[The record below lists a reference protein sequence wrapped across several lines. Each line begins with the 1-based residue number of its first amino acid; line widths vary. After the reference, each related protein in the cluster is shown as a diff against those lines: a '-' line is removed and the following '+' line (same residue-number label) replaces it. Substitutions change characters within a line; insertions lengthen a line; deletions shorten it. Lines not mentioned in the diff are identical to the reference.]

1 MSKLPPPSDT
11 PRVFLNVGILSG
23 LDVLTFGRVAP
34 GATVEL
40 KDGSTGVVISVKRRW
55 LSLRP
60 RSAQIKLQDGTITKV
75 SNRDIATV
83 LREAP
88 RPAVADGDPAPVSGN
103 GVAGPTGV

>member
-1 MSKLPPPSDT
+1 MSKLPPPSNT
-11 PRVFLNVGILSG
+11 PRVFLNVGTLSG

-40 KDGSTGVVISVKRRW
+40 KDGSIGVVINVNRGW
-55 LSLRP
+55 LSVRT
-60 RSAQIKLQDGTITKV
+60 RSAQIKLQDDTITKA

-88 RPAVADGDPAPVSGN
+88 SPIRPHFVLLILKAN
-103 GVAGPTGV
+103 CQ